1 MDATSC
7 TLCHHPIRPGEPAA
21 TAAALDVAGGR
32 VVIGPARRYH
42 VMDGCRAARS
52 AGARS
57 AAA

>member
-1 MDATSC
+1 MSMTAC
-7 TLCHHPIRPGEPAA
+7 TLCRQPIRPGEPAA
-21 TAAALDVAGGR
+21 TAAALDVADGR

-52 AGARS
+52 ARARS

>member
-1 MDATSC
+1 MDSTSC
-7 TLCHHPIRPGEPAA
+7 YLCRMPISRGEPAA
-21 TAAALDVAGGR
+21 TAAALDVADGR